1 MGLRLSGR
9 PIAHSR
15 GANIVS
21 DAVAPGSIQIPGDGQ
36 PIVLLADRQT
46 TGGYPKIANVIS
58 ADIPALGRLRCGST
72 LGFVAVTLEE
82 AVEARRQM
90 TAGIEALA
98 ARAVPLHAAASDLNP
113 RLMETNLISGV
124 VDAAA

>member
-1 MGLRLSGR
+1 MGLRLAGR

-46 TGGYPKIANVIS
+46 TGGYPKIASVIS
-58 ADIPALGRLRCGST
+58 ADIPALGRLKPATR
-72 LGFVAVTLEE
+72 
-82 AVEARRQM
+82 
-90 TAGIEALA
+90 
-98 ARAVPLHAAASDLNP
+98 SDFN
-113 RLMETNLISGV
+113 R
-124 VDAAA
+124 